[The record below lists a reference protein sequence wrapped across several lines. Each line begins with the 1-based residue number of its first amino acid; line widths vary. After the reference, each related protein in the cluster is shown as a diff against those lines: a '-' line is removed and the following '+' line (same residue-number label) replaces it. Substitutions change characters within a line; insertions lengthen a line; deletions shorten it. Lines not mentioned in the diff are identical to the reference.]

1 MLEQIAFLR
10 RATVTMVTDC
20 KINKHECNNK
30 RPMDLLSQHFDQIAS
45 FKLKQI
51 FVSLKRSLC
60 VFKLISL
67 RCCDRFRLLNH
78 NRFVQTTAFS
88 RHFNPRKHK
97 VGGGGAGV
105 G

>member
-1 MLEQIAFLR
+1 M
-10 RATVTMVTDC
+10 
-20 KINKHECNNK
+20 
-30 RPMDLLSQHFDQIAS
+30 
-45 FKLKQI
+45 
-51 FVSLKRSLC
+51 SLKRSLC

-97 VGGGGAGV
+97 VGGGGEGGGGGRV
-105 G
+105 NKVHHGLGEKSE